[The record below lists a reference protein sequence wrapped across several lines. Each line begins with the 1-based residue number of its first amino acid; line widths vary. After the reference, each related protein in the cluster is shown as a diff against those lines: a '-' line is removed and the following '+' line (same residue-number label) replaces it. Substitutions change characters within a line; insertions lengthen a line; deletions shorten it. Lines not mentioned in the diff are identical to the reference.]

1 MPIKSYSPELIVYPM
16 LSQLNERM
24 LDFVLSRA
32 HVLVIG
38 PGLGRSE
45 VIMQSAETI
54 LKKAQSLGVACIL
67 DGVTRL

>member
-16 LSQLNERM
+16 LSQLNETM

>member
-67 DGVTRL
+67 DGVTQL